1 MIPLINLWGAE
12 NSHGK
17 MEFYHRW
24 PDHQKLSANPPIKT
38 SHPAGFPATM
48 KNAPTRIAAA
58 GPVPALKFGNILV
71 SPPEGVLY
79 RTNI

>member
-1 MIPLINLWGAE
+1 
-12 NSHGK
+12 
-17 MEFYHRW
+17 
-24 PDHQKLSANPPIKT
+24 
-38 SHPAGFPATM
+38 M

-79 RTNI
+79 QTNI